1 MGQAGWNDAE
11 RRPGSASPRL
21 RRLIRVCCGTLLL
34 ARAAVAADGPAV
46 SASPERSGAKA
57 NVNGNLAGPVRRQLT
72 LAFRFAQERIRT
84 SPTCSALFD
93 RLGEDG
99 VELLAKLRF
108 DEVSFEKSGDSCGPG
123 VPAHT
128 KLGSHLV
135 RLCPGFGV
143 LPLPEAAVTVI
154 HEALH
159 SAGMTEKPADPRGLT
174 PKELNRLVRA
184 SCSF

>member
-1 MGQAGWNDAE
+1 
-11 RRPGSASPRL
+11 
-21 RRLIRVCCGTLLL
+21 
-34 ARAAVAADGPAV
+34 
-46 SASPERSGAKA
+46 
-57 NVNGNLAGPVRRQLT
+57 VNGNLAGPVRKQLT

-84 SPTCSALFD
+84 LPTCSALFS
-93 RLGEDG
+93 RFGENG
-99 VELLAKLRF
+99 IELLAKLRF
-108 DEVSFEKSGDSCGPG
+108 DEVSFDKGGDSCGPG

-128 KLGSHLV
+128 KLGSALI
-135 RLCPGFGV
+135 RLCPSFGV
-143 LPLPEAAVTVI
+143 LQLPEAAVTVI